1 MRRGRLII
9 AGAIVLVLVLLTFFF
24 LVKPKRAELS
34 EVRDQVAA
42 EEQRTTQL
50 RLELSRLQAL
60 QEDAPR
66 LEAELSELREFV
78 PGGHQIPNFIFL
90 VQEAAN
96 RSGVGFVEITPE
108 LPKTPP
114 EGAALA
120 QVRVSVGASGGYFS
134 VQDFIRRLYDL
145 DRALR
150 IDVVTMGGEPPEE
163 GTDSVD
169 IAVDLT
175 LRIFFELP
183 EGAAIGGTTTAPT
196 TPAPGTSPTPAVTPT
211 ATPAG

>member
-9 AGAIVLVLVLLTFFF
+9 AGAIVLVLVLATFFF
-24 LVKPKRAELS
+24 LVKPKRSELG
-34 EVRDQVAA
+34 EVRDEVAA
-42 EEQRTTQL
+42 EEQRTSQL

-66 LEAELSELREFV
+66 LEAQLAELREFV

-96 RSGVGFVEITPE
+96 RSGVGFVTITPE
-108 LPKTPP
+108 LPRTPP

-120 QVRVSVGASGGYFS
+120 QVRVSVGAEGGYFS
-134 VQDFIRRLYDL
+134 VQDFLRRLYDL

-150 IDVVTMGGEPPEE
+150 LDVVTMAGETDPEGGEAV
-163 GTDSVD
+163 T
-169 IAVDLT
+169 INVDLA

-183 EGAAIGGTTTAPT
+183 EGAAAGTTTTTTPT
-196 TPAPGTSPTPAVTPT
+196 TGETPAPGATPT